1 MSINIGFMYTCVL
14 FYLLQPLYGTPDFLE
29 SNSVKFLTVL
39 HLLHCGI
46 LSEMILSECHSHYYM
61 LRRCCDIRVKINAG
75 FDIVCCMSW
84 L

>member
-14 FYLLQPLYGTPDFLE
+14 FSYIYTKHLLQPLYGTPDFLE

-46 LSEMILSECHSHYYM
+46 LSEMILSEGGGLVLY
-61 LRRCCDIRVKINAG
+61 VAVT
-75 FDIVCCMSW
+75 IVCCGCDVVSR
-84 L
+84 